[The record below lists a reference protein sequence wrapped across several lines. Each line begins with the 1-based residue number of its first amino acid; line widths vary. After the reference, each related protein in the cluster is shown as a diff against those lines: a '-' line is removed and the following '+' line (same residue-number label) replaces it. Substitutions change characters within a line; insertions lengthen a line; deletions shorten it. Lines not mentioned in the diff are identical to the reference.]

1 MATGFVLIT
10 TKPGKEHDVR
20 ARLDEIE
27 EVTNRWMLFGEY
39 DLIAKVESE
48 EEYVEKAI
56 QFSSNLSQLSSLR
69 AQLRDQVLASPV
81 FDSDRFSKN

>member
-20 ARLDEIE
+20 ARLDAIE

-48 EEYVEKAI
+48 EEYVLTRVIVEDIRPIPGITDTKTLLGAE
-56 QFSSNLSQLSSLR
+56 L
-69 AQLRDQVLASPV
+69 
-81 FDSDRFSKN
+81 

>member
-20 ARLDEIE
+20 AQLDKIE

-39 DLIAKVESE
+39 DLIAKVESD
-48 EEYVEKAI
+48 EEYVLTKIIVEDIRPIPGITDTKTLLGAE
-56 QFSSNLSQLSSLR
+56 L
-69 AQLRDQVLASPV
+69 
-81 FDSDRFSKN
+81 

>member
-48 EEYVEKAI
+48 EEYVLTRVIVEDIRPRPGITDTKTLLGAE
-56 QFSSNLSQLSSLR
+56 L
-69 AQLRDQVLASPV
+69 
-81 FDSDRFSKN
+81 